1 MATPTTAHTNGEA
14 PASAP
19 KYVDL
24 GGDVNLLVGPQGC
37 KVRLRVSRPLLSLAS
52 KYFRALFN
60 PKFSEAK
67 VVEEGKDIMLIE
79 DEPEAVTNL
88 VKILHMQYTW
98 PRPMS
103 PLEVLALS
111 VVADK
116 YGCVKALN
124 LSTEALF
131 PRDVGSKRLNSM
143 TMLNLAT
150 AAYLLDQPKFFFIY
164 T

>member
-1 MATPTTAHTNGEA
+1 
-14 PASAP
+14 
-19 KYVDL
+19 
-24 GGDVNLLVGPQGC
+24 
-37 KVRLRVSRPLLSLAS
+37 
-52 KYFRALFN
+52 
-60 PKFSEAK
+60 
-67 VVEEGKDIMLIE
+67 MLIE

-103 PLEVLALS
+103 HWRCLPSLCGGQVWVRESPQLEHGSLVS
-111 VVADK
+111 
-116 YGCVKALN
+116 
-124 LSTEALF
+124 
-131 PRDVGSKRLNSM
+131 RDVGSKRLNSM